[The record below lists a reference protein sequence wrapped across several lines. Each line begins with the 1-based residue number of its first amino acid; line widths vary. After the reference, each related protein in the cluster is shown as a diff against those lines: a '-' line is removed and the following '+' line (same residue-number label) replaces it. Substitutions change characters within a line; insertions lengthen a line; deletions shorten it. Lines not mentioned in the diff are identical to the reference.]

1 MSVAPAAIPAAIKG
15 WHQAMTARDPQG
27 LDLLLA
33 DDVVFQSPVVHT
45 PQMGKAITKLYLT
58 AAMEVLGNEAFRY
71 VGEWFGPTSAILE
84 FETEIDGIKINGID
98 MIGWNEAG
106 QINSFKVMVRPLK
119 AMNMLHAKMG
129 EMLAAMAPKD

>member
-1 MSVAPAAIPAAIKG
+1 MAPAAIEG
-15 WHQAMTARDPQG
+15 WHKAMAARDSQA
-27 LDLLLA
+27 LDRLLA

-45 PQMGKAITKLYLT
+45 PQVGKAITRLYLT

-71 VGEWFGPTSAILE
+71 IGEWFGPTSAVLE

-119 AMNMLHAKMG
+119 AINTLHGLMGARLSEMAAK
-129 EMLAAMAPKD
+129 A

>member
-1 MSVAPAAIPAAIKG
+1 LKPAAIET
-15 WHQAMTARDPQG
+15 WHKLMKARDSQG
-27 LDLLLA
+27 LDRLLA

-45 PQMGKAITKLYLT
+45 PQVGKAITQLYLT

-98 MIGWNEAG
+98 MIGWNDAG
-106 QINSFKVMVRPLK
+106 QITSFKVMVRPLK
-119 AMNMLHAKMG
+119 AINKLHAMMG
-129 EMLAAMAPKD
+129 ALLAEMAPKG